1 MNGTANA
8 PLTTTYEQAPIEE
21 TIEYSIEQVSEVSTE
36 IIEVIEEEV
45 QPKSVE
51 INAVATFY
59 TATCEGCIGITKTGD
74 DVRQTIYAEGHRVI
88 AVDPNIIPLRS
99 IVHVR
104 LEDGT
109 EFQAIASDTGGA
121 IKGNR
126 IDVLVK
132 TVNEAYE
139 KGRQTAVITI
149 LESGGD

>member
-1 MNGTANA
+1 MN
-8 PLTTTYEQAPIEE
+8 E
-21 TIEYSIEQVSEVSTE
+21 
-36 IIEVIEEEV
+36 IEVE
-45 QPKSVE
+45 
-51 INAVATFY
+51 ATFY

-99 IVHVR
+99 IVQVS
-104 LEDGT
+104 LSDGS
-109 EFQAIASDTGGA
+109 EFTAIASDTGGA

-132 TVNEAYE
+132 TVNEAYQ

-149 LESGGD
+149 LENGGD